1 MIQEIDF
8 TNNDVD
14 LQSSVYSA
22 TLTFLLELIIDKI
35 TAMFKIILPILVSN
49 SELSMPLVK
58 RRRLLLFS
66 MDLVQDCDHV
76 QYVY

>member
-35 TAMFKIILPILVSN
+35 TAIKIILPILVFN